1 MFLGNNVTYCFQWR
15 EREEDQK
22 KERNVSDQMNQIQA
36 NDKRERERGRKE
48 ENRRERGG
56 KNEEEERRYIYT
68 TVLH

>member
-1 MFLGNNVTYCFQWR
+1 
-15 EREEDQK
+15 
-22 KERNVSDQMNQIQA
+22 MNQIQA

-48 ENRRERGG
+48 EKRRERGG